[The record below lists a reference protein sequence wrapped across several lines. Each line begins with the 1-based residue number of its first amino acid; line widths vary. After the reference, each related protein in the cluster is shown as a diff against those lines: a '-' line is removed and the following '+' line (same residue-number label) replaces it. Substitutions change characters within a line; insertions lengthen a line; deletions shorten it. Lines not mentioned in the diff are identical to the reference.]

1 MSLSCDHDKRF
12 SGVFFLPKEDNGCI
26 ACALERETAEVETK
40 DLARKAALKTVDSLT
55 ASKAAL
61 TAENERLNARHEGDK
76 KVVQA
81 SEDCARKHQK
91 RAETLSAENERLKSQ
106 LDEFVYAEDNPTY
119 ESEAERL
126 QKIIIKA
133 YQHLGFTGQ
142 KNNTM
147 RILGT
152 GLPNRKDSEQK
163 WRVSTEQ
170 KRTQNGNKDTKD
182 PHVCP
187 GCGGP
192 ADNGHDRCWPPNPYY
207 CTKCERVG
215 DRHT

>member
-1 MSLSCDHDKRF
+1 MIKRYDMMWGTENGKAF
-12 SGVFFLPKEDNGCI
+12 CTHQEFPNGLWVLYEDV
-26 ACALERETAEVETK
+26 ERESCEV
-40 DLARKAALKTVDSLT
+40 S
-55 ASKAAL
+55 
-61 TAENERLNARHEGDK
+61 
-76 KVVQA
+76 
-81 SEDCARKHQK
+81 
-91 RAETLSAENERLKSQ
+91 RLKSQ

-163 WRVSTEQ
+163 WRVSEEQ
-170 KRTQNGNKDTKD
+170 TGCPDCGGPKKHSGN
-182 PHVCP
+182 PP
-187 GCGGP
+187 GCG
-192 ADNGHDRCWPPNPYY
+192 
-207 CTKCERVG
+207 E
-215 DRHT
+215 